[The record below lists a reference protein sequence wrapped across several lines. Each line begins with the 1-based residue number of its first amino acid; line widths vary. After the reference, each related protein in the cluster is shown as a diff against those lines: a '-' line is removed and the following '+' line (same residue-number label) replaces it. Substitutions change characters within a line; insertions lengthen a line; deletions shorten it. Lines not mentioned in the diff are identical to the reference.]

1 MTPKQ
6 LYATYRQLSQQHPN
20 DRHLYRLLY
29 LIARFKDEPDVLKLL
44 LAKAYSLAGERKL
57 ASGHQPGVSAHFSAV
72 KYWLYLATQPEPTI
86 SATDPEYAV
95 RSKTRRTADIKR
107 QRELLL
113 SFFDTLDDA
122 LVAFKGV
129 VLPLRR

>member
-29 LIARFKDEPDVLKLL
+29 LVARFKDEPDVLKLL
-44 LAKAYSLAGERKL
+44 LAKAYSLASERKL
-57 ASGHQPGVSAHFSAV
+57 AHGHQPGVGAQWSVV
-72 KYWLYLATQPEPTI
+72 KYWLYLATQPEPAI

-95 RSKTRRTADIKR
+95 KRKTRRAADIKQ

-122 LVAFKGV
+122 RGAFKGV